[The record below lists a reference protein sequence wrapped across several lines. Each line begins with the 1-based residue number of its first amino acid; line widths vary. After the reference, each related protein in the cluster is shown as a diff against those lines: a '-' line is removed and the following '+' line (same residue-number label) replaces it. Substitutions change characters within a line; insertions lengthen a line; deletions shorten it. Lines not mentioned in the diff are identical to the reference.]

1 MITIYK
7 EELKK
12 LKLIFKEDNDSDFS
26 CTEDSWIDITFPN
39 EKLLKEVA
47 KQTGLDLNFLLVS
60 LDPEETARTDREDN
74 SSLIV
79 LDVPVVKNIE
89 HKKGNYSNGFETV
102 PFIIVYNDKY
112 LVTISKNDTKLIAQ
126 FINKTKIVEPNKHSK
141 FTLLLMFA
149 LAQQF
154 IQSLKKI
161 DAESKEIEDKLQS
174 SMKNKE
180 IFDLMAL
187 NKMLVYFSTH

>member
-74 SSLIV
+74 SLLKI
-79 LDVPVVKNIE
+79 
-89 HKKGNYSNGFETV
+89 SN
-102 PFIIVYNDKY
+102 
-112 LVTISKNDTKLIAQ
+112 TK
-126 FINKTKIVEPNKHSK
+126 
-141 FTLLLMFA
+141 
-149 LAQQF
+149 
-154 IQSLKKI
+154 
-161 DAESKEIEDKLQS
+161 KEIIL
-174 SMKNKE
+174 M
-180 IFDLMAL
+180 DLRPYL
-187 NKMLVYFSTH
+187 L